1 MFHVKHSDDTQ
12 QAKSYLQSCADAW
25 GVSLS
30 SATAT
35 ALVQHVRILLEANQ
49 RVNLTA
55 IKDYDEAM
63 RLHALD
69 SVAVVPFIKAAPAG
83 RVADL
88 GSGGGFP
95 GIPIA
100 LSTGRR
106 VSLVESVKKKAA
118 FLESVVAQLGL
129 SASVQVHPVRAEEEA
144 IVAPSAYAVVV
155 ARALTSLPSLVELAS
170 PLLEDG
176 GFLIAMKGRAEDDE
190 LKRGR
195 AAAAL
200 VGMKQADLHRYQ
212 LPDGGESRSIVV
224 YRRSGQPK
232 LSLPRNTGTA
242 QKKPLA

>member
-1 MFHVKHSDDTQ
+1 MFHVKHSDDIQ
-12 QAKSYLQSCADAW
+12 QATSYLQSGAAAW
-25 GVSLS
+25 GVNLSL
-30 SATAT
+30 ATAT
-35 ALVQHVRILLEANQ
+35 GLVRHVHALLEANQ

-55 IKDYDEAM
+55 IKDHDEAV

-69 SVAVVPFIKAAPAG
+69 SLAVVPFIESAPAG

-100 LSTGRR
+100 LSTGRQ

-118 FLESVVAQLGL
+118 FLESVVEQLGL

-144 IVAPSAYAVVV
+144 LAAPSAYAVVV

-170 PLLEDG
+170 PLLEMG
-176 GFLIAMKGRAEDDE
+176 GLLIAMKGRAEEDE
-190 LKRGR
+190 LERGR
-195 AAAAL
+195 AAGAV
-200 VGMKQADLHRYQ
+200 VGMKQTDLYRYQ
-212 LPDGGESRSIVV
+212 LPDGEESRSIVV
-224 YRRSGQPK
+224 YRRSGRPN
-232 LSLPRNTGTA
+232 LSLPRNTGMA